1 MQNYLPPNHVKDIM
15 SWIQSNINQPTK
27 KQEILMHDK
36 EKKSINLNQSY
47 TNTKVK
53 TSKDIKSYCN
63 YISNIYFIYSKS
75 SVETW
80 RN

>member
-1 MQNYLPPNHVKDIM
+1 
-15 SWIQSNINQPTK
+15 
-27 KQEILMHDK
+27 MHDK

-63 YISNIYFIYSKS
+63 CISNIYFIYSKS